1 MADPLSPNQTN
12 NSTGLAGLL
21 AVPKYEIIPM
31 KNVEASFKHIPRDAK
46 VSVTVSPTKGI
57 EATLALSQKVIS
69 FVNSPEQVNPHISA
83 RLIESSAQVKDILT
97 RVKDLGMKE
106 IFIVGGDSQEA
117 AGPFKSSYDLLM
129 AFRELDTDFR
139 FGITA
144 YPEGHPSIPN
154 EVLAEDLRKK
164 AAHANFMSTQLC
176 FEASTIKT
184 WLESVRSEGIDIPIQ
199 VGVAGVIDMMKLMK
213 ISTRI
218 GVGDSIRYFSKHAG
232 TVIKLMTGYKPS
244 DLLDDLSP
252 LFNNPFYNIE
262 ALHIYTFNNLE
273 KTELW
278 RKDQLRILGVS
289 SLA

>member
-1 MADPLSPNQTN
+1 MADTLSRNQVQ
-12 NSTGLAGLL
+12 NSKGLAGLL

-57 EATLALSQKVIS
+57 AATLALSQEIIG

-83 RLIESSAQVKDILT
+83 RLVESHAQVKDILT

-106 IFIVGGDSQEA
+106 IFIVGGDSPEA
-117 AGPFKSSYDLLM
+117 AGPFKASYDLLM
-129 AFRELDTDFR
+129 AFRELDSDFR

-164 AAHANFMSTQLC
+164 AAYANFMSTQLC
-176 FEASTIKT
+176 FEANTIKT
-184 WLESVRSEGIDIPIQ
+184 WLESVRNEGIDIPLQ
-199 VGVAGVIDMMKLMK
+199 VGSAGVVDMMKLMK

-232 TVIKLMTGYKPS
+232 TVMKLMTGYKPT
-244 DLLDDLSP
+244 DLLDDLTP
-252 LFNNPFYNIE
+252 LFGDPFYNIE
-262 ALHIYTFNNLE
+262 AFHIYTFNNLE

-278 RKDQLRILGVS
+278 RKNQLKALDMP

>member
-1 MADPLSPNQTN
+1 MADTLNS
-12 NSTGLAGLL
+12 NSTKNSKGLAGLL

-57 EATLALSQKVIS
+57 EATLALSQEIIG
-69 FVNSPEQVNPHISA
+69 FVNSPAQVNPHISA
-83 RLIESSAQVKDILT
+83 RLVESHAQVKDILT

-117 AGPFKSSYDLLM
+117 AGPFKGSYDLLM
-129 AFRELDTDFR
+129 AFRELDSDFR

-154 EVLAEDLRKK
+154 DILAEDLLKK

-176 FEASTIKT
+176 FEARTIKT
-184 WLESVRSEGIDIPIQ
+184 WLESVRNEDIVIPLQ
-199 VGVAGVIDMMKLMK
+199 VGVAGVVDMMKLMK

-232 TVIKLMTGYKPS
+232 TVVKLMTGYKPT
-244 DLLDDLSP
+244 DLLDDLDP
-252 LFNNPFYNIE
+252 LFNDPFYNIE
-262 ALHIYTFNNLE
+262 AFHIYTFNNLE

-278 RKDQLRILGVS
+278 RKNQLKALG
-289 SLA
+289 LPAIA